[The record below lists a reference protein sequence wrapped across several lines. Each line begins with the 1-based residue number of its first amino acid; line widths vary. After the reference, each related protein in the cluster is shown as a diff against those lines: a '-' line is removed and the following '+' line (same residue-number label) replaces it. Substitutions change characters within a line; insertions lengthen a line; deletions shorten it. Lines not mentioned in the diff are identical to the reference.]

1 MAAFIPF
8 NGPVVANTAYVDN
21 TLVARDVAITL
32 PEVTPQSTDVQAMGT
47 LSLPI
52 WQLIENM
59 EAAITKIGLDMGLR
73 SMLRPEPL
81 ALETRWV
88 QTVTDAGGSTKEV
101 GCKAFMRGIPNKI
114 PSMSDTVGETSENEV
129 TMTLTR
135 YQLFVDGQE
144 MFLIDRLTGIVRI
157 AGKDYAGALNN
168 LL

>member
-1 MAAFIPF
+1 MAAFIPI

-21 TLVARDVAITL
+21 TLVARDVAVTL

-59 EAAITKIGLDMGLR
+59 EAAITKIGLDKGLR

-81 ALETRWV
+81 ALEIRWV
-88 QTVTDAGGSTKEV
+88 QTVTDAGGATKEV
-101 GCKAFMRGIPNKI
+101 GCKSFMRGIPNKI
-114 PSMSDTVGETSENEV
+114 PGVSLTVGEASENEV

-144 MFLIDRLTGIVRI
+144 MFLIDRLAGIVRI
-157 AGKDYAGALNN
+157 AGKDYADALGS